1 MIKCEN
7 SRTSKV
13 FSKWV
18 AELGNMSSYLTGTRN
33 FTNAP
38 SDIWA
43 GTGGFAGD
51 MIRHLD
57 DSKYNEASEI
67 LSNKNIGKE
76 EDYIYTGE
84 KFKEAMKTNI

>member
-1 MIKCEN
+1 MVGYDKMKN

-13 FSKWV
+13 FSKM
-18 AELGNMSSYLTGTRN
+18 GGGIRNMSSYLTGTRN

-51 MIRHLD
+51 MIRHD

-84 KFKEAMKTNI
+84 V